1 MKNKIYIAIICAFS
15 IVFAVSSG
23 FLIKHYCDSA
33 KQAEMYDNLIE
44 VVETEPEE
52 TTELM
57 NYSEEKTFIPEYQ
70 ELYLQ
75 NNDMVGWI
83 KVEDTKINYPVM
95 QSKDN
100 PNFYLKHG
108 FDKAYT
114 DYGCPYVQENCDME
128 LPSDNII
135 IYGHHMNDGSMFA
148 GLMKFKDK
156 SFWEKHKTVSFDTL
170 TDRQTYEVIAVF
182 KTVVYTDTV
191 HDVTL
196 EYPGQI
202 IKLSAYDKPA
212 SLGVTITKRGNA
224 QVMAGQSMRY
234 DLTVANTS
242 NVPLESFFW
251 HDKIPYDVAR
261 PTTLT
266 TGTYS
271 ARLNYRILY
280 KTNCNTS
287 YQVLASN
294 LLTSNNYSFSL
305 NAIPMQA
312 GEVVTDIYFD
322 FGKVP
327 VGFQSVVNP
336 TLSVMV
342 NGNAVNGYQMVNRAD
357 VGGKYQGTW
366 QTATASWVTIIR
378 RLWNTPTLPKTGY

>member
-182 KTVVYTDTV
+182 KTVVYTDSPDSFKYYQFVNADTIV
-191 HDVTL
+191 KHLVNTAFQFIGSVFLGRTAVGIYRPLRLFFCCDIRL
-196 EYPGQI
+196 
-202 IKLSAYDKPA
+202 LH
-212 SLGVTITKRGNA
+212 SLGCDGSLIYCSYRTFCIVFRFNISHTIPPSY
-224 QVMAGQSMRY
+224 AG
-234 DLTVANTS
+234 
-242 NVPLESFFW
+242 
-251 HDKIPYDVAR
+251 
-261 PTTLT
+261 
-266 TGTYS
+266 
-271 ARLNYRILY
+271 
-280 KTNCNTS
+280 
-287 YQVLASN
+287 
-294 LLTSNNYSFSL
+294 
-305 NAIPMQA
+305 
-312 GEVVTDIYFD
+312 
-322 FGKVP
+322 
-327 VGFQSVVNP
+327 
-336 TLSVMV
+336 
-342 NGNAVNGYQMVNRAD
+342 
-357 VGGKYQGTW
+357 
-366 QTATASWVTIIR
+366 
-378 RLWNTPTLPKTGY
+378 

>member
-52 TTELM
+52 TPELM

-156 SFWEKHKTVSFDTL
+156 SFWEKHKTV
-170 TDRQTYEVIAVF
+170 
-182 KTVVYTDTV
+182 VYTDSPDSFKYYQFVNADTAEDFTAYV
-191 HDVTL
+191 
-196 EYPGQI
+196 EKCK
-202 IKLSAYDKPA
+202 KLSLYETGITAEYGDK
-212 SLGVTITKRGNA
+212 
-224 QVMAGQSMRY
+224 
-234 DLTVANTS
+234 
-242 NVPLESFFW
+242 
-251 HDKIPYDVAR
+251 
-261 PTTLT
+261 
-266 TGTYS
+266 
-271 ARLNYRILY
+271 
-280 KTNCNTS
+280 
-287 YQVLASN
+287 
-294 LLTSNNYSFSL
+294 LLTLSTCEYSRTNGRL
-305 NAIPMQA
+305 
-312 GEVVTDIYFD
+312 VVVAKLI
-322 FGKVP
+322 
-327 VGFQSVVNP
+327 NE
-336 TLSVMV
+336 
-342 NGNAVNGYQMVNRAD
+342 
-357 VGGKYQGTW
+357 
-366 QTATASWVTIIR
+366 
-378 RLWNTPTLPKTGY
+378 

>member
-135 IYGHHMNDGSMFA
+135 IYGHHMFMDA
-148 GLMKFKDK
+148 AKQDK
-156 SFWEKHKTVSFDTL
+156 LERMEKCVEEI
-170 TDRQTYEVIAVF
+170 R
-182 KTVVYTDTV
+182 
-191 HDVTL
+191 
-196 EYPGQI
+196 
-202 IKLSAYDKPA
+202 
-212 SLGVTITKRGNA
+212 R
-224 QVMAGQSMRY
+224 R
-234 DLTVANTS
+234 
-242 NVPLESFFW
+242 
-251 HDKIPYDVAR
+251 
-261 PTTLT
+261 
-266 TGTYS
+266 
-271 ARLNYRILY
+271 
-280 KTNCNTS
+280 
-287 YQVLASN
+287 
-294 LLTSNNYSFSL
+294 
-305 NAIPMQA
+305 
-312 GEVVTDIYFD
+312 
-322 FGKVP
+322 FGKDSIRNGVLCQNLRLP
-327 VGFQSVVNP
+327 PEKAEITMPTGMVG
-336 TLSVMV
+336 
-342 NGNAVNGYQMVNRAD
+342 
-357 VGGKYQGTW
+357 
-366 QTATASWVTIIR
+366 
-378 RLWNTPTLPKTGY
+378 

>member
-114 DYGCPYVQENCDME
+114 DYGCPYVQLQEFRFYKLIRII
-128 LPSDNII
+128 LPCNPDCCTLYAYN
-135 IYGHHMNDGSMFA
+135 
-148 GLMKFKDK
+148 
-156 SFWEKHKTVSFDTL
+156 L
-170 TDRQTYEVIAVF
+170 TDNLKELLIQSLVLPVIVLHVMLIF
-182 KTVVYTDTV
+182 
-191 HDVTL
+191 DVIL
-196 EYPGQI
+196 NQFYVCIDIIHQI
-202 IKLSAYDKPA
+202 
-212 SLGVTITKRGNA
+212 KR
-224 QVMAGQSMRY
+224 
-234 DLTVANTS
+234 
-242 NVPLESFFW
+242 
-251 HDKIPYDVAR
+251 AR
-261 PTTLT
+261 
-266 TGTYS
+266 
-271 ARLNYRILY
+271 R
-280 KTNCNTS
+280 
-287 YQVLASN
+287 
-294 LLTSNNYSFSL
+294 
-305 NAIPMQA
+305 
-312 GEVVTDIYFD
+312 
-322 FGKVP
+322 
-327 VGFQSVVNP
+327 
-336 TLSVMV
+336 
-342 NGNAVNGYQMVNRAD
+342 
-357 VGGKYQGTW
+357 
-366 QTATASWVTIIR
+366 
-378 RLWNTPTLPKTGY
+378 

>member
-128 LPSDNII
+128 LPSDN
-135 IYGHHMNDGSMFA
+135 
-148 GLMKFKDK
+148 
-156 SFWEKHKTVSFDTL
+156 V
-170 TDRQTYEVIAVF
+170 
-182 KTVVYTDTV
+182 
-191 HDVTL
+191 
-196 EYPGQI
+196 
-202 IKLSAYDKPA
+202 
-212 SLGVTITKRGNA
+212 
-224 QVMAGQSMRY
+224 
-234 DLTVANTS
+234 
-242 NVPLESFFW
+242 
-251 HDKIPYDVAR
+251 
-261 PTTLT
+261 
-266 TGTYS
+266 
-271 ARLNYRILY
+271 RIL
-280 KTNCNTS
+280 
-287 YQVLASN
+287 L
-294 LLTSNNYSFSL
+294 FEF
-305 NAIPMQA
+305 I
-312 GEVVTDIYFD
+312 D
-322 FGKVP
+322 
-327 VGFQSVVNP
+327 
-336 TLSVMV
+336 
-342 NGNAVNGYQMVNRAD
+342 
-357 VGGKYQGTW
+357 
-366 QTATASWVTIIR
+366 TATAQPVKAA
-378 RLWNTPTLPKTGY
+378 LPSAQKICNAFFDKLSYCVFELFCG